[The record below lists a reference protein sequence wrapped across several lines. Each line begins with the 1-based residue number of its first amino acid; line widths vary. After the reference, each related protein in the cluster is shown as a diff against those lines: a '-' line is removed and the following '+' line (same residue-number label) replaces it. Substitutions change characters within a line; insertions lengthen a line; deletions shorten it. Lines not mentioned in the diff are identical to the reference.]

1 MFDFQEPIDR
11 YLLREAVTA
20 TILRLYQNFCTQ
32 CRRYGQG
39 VLRHALAL

>member
-20 TILRLYQNFCTQ
+20 TILRLCQNFCTQ
-32 CRRYGQG
+32 CWRYG
-39 VLRHALAL
+39 